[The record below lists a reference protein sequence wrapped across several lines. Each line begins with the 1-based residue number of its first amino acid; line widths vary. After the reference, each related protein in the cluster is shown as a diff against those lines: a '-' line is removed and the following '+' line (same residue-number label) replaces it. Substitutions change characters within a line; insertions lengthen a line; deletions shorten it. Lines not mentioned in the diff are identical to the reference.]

1 MARQPLIVRVLL
13 ASTAA
18 VIAAWLGM
26 APIMA
31 QQEAAAP
38 VTGLH
43 APLDALLDLYVRD
56 GFVYYRA
63 LQSDRR
69 KLDAYIAA
77 LDGPVARG
85 IANGPKDAQI
95 AFWLNAYNGTV
106 LKSVIDNYP
115 INGRASNYPANSLRQ
130 VPGVFDKAV
139 HHIAGRALTLDQIE
153 TTVIAGYHDPRLYLA
168 LGRGAAGSTRLRSE
182 AYAADTLGAALS
194 SVAAEF
200 ATGGS
205 QLDINEATGTLSVT
219 SVLSWRQADFVA
231 AYAEGADARYRQRS
245 PLERALMAFITPNLL
260 PHELEF
266 LEKNNFKVQFLP
278 FDWRLNDLNGGRP

>member
-13 ASTAA
+13 ASTAVA
-18 VIAAWLGM
+18 IAACLGV
-26 APIMA
+26 APMVA
-31 QQEAAAP
+31 QQEAAP

-43 APLDALLDLYVRD
+43 APLDAVLDLYVRD

-115 INGRASNYPANSLRQ
+115 INGRASNYPASSLRQ
-130 VPGVFDKAV
+130 VPGVFDKTV
-139 HHIAGRALTLDQIE
+139 HHIAGRVLTLDQIE
-153 TTVIAGYHDPRLYLA
+153 TTVIAAYHDPRLYLA
-168 LGRGAAGSTRLRSE
+168 LGRGAAGSPRLRSE
-182 AYAADTLGAALS
+182 AYTADTLGAALS
-194 SVAAEF
+194 SVASEF

-219 SVLSWRQADFVA
+219 AVLSWRQADFVA

-266 LEKNNFKVQFLP
+266 LERNTFKVQFLP
-278 FDWRLNDLNGGRP
+278 FDWRLNDLSGGRP